1 MIGAQVF
8 HRKIRLARFELF
20 KDASKKWR
28 WRMKAAN
35 NEILC
40 VSEAYSSKS
49 AALKGAKTAR
59 AASRFAMIK
68 VKEDE

>member
-1 MIGAQVF
+1 
-8 HRKIRLARFELF
+8 
-20 KDASKKWR
+20 
-28 WRMKAAN
+28 MKAAN

-49 AALKGAKTAR
+49 AAMKGAKTAR

>member
-1 MIGAQVF
+1 M
-8 HRKIRLARFELF
+8 RLRLPRFELF
-20 KDASKKWR
+20 KDAGGSWR
-28 WRMKAAN
+28 WRMKAAI

-59 AASRFAMIK
+59 AASRFAIIRIK
-68 VKEDE
+68 ICNDLQ

>member
-1 MIGAQVF
+1 MSI
-8 HRKIRLARFELF
+8 IRLARFEVF
-20 KDASKKWR
+20 KNSSGEWMWR
-28 WRMKAAN
+28 VKAAN
-35 NEILC
+35 NETLC

-49 AALKGAKTAR
+49 AAIKGAKTAR